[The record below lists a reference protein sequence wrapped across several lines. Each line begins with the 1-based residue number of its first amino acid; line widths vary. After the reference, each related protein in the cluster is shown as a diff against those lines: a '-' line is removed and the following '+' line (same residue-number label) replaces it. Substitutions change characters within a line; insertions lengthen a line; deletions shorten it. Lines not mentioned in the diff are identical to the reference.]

1 MWTNIGTLGLKG
13 PRTRDGREWTGHHV
27 MGPEIP
33 QDGVE
38 KWDRHRL
45 ASKLTHTRDQPRS
58 SLQMTLTGDGD
69 SLADSEN

>member
-1 MWTNIGTLGLKG
+1 MDKYRDTGLEGTKDPGWKG
-13 PRTRDGREWTGHHV
+13 MDRAHV

-58 SLQMTLTGDGD
+58 SLQMTLTRNGD
-69 SLADSEN
+69 SLADSKN